1 MFLKL
6 LSFSVLSLSI
16 GAQAADWSDT
26 AISWRYGTQFRE
38 PFNGN
43 KITKNIFGLT
53 HVSGYAYGSNY
64 FNVDLMQSDS
74 KDAASKTSSTGA
86 QEAYVVYRHTF
97 DIGKISGTPVELGPI
112 NGAGVVLGFDWNT
125 KNDSYSSKKRMLVAG
140 PSLMWK
146 LPAGHLNT
154 AVVILH
160 ESNAPGTMKRKTYD
174 LHPAV
179 VANWGVPLFE
189 TPFSFEG
196 FAMWT
201 AKKGKNEYGRETGAE
216 FNLDAQIMWDVGRTA
231 FASPKKFR
239 IGIEYQYWRN
249 KFGNT
254 MDQTG
259 PAGGGSTASTPMV
272 RAQYYF

>member
-1 MFLKL
+1 MFLKIL
-6 LSFSVLSLSI
+6 GLSILSLSI
-16 GAQAADWSDT
+16 GAEAADWSDT

-74 KDAASKTSSTGA
+74 KDAASNSSSTGA

-97 DIGKISGTPVELGPI
+97 DIGKIRGTPIELGPI

-125 KNDSYSSKKRMLVAG
+125 KNDAYSSKKRMLVLG

-146 LPAGHLNT
+146 LPAGYLNT
-154 AVVILH
+154 AAVMLY
-160 ESNAPGTMKRKTYD
+160 ESNAPGTMKRKYYD

-179 VANWGVPLFE
+179 VANWGVPILE

-201 AKKGKNEYGRETGAE
+201 AKKGKNEFGKSTGAE
-216 FNLDAQIMWDVGRTA
+216 FNLDAQVMWDVGRTV
-231 FASPKKFR
+231 FSSPKKLR
-239 IGIEYQYWRN
+239 VGIEYQYWRN

-254 MDQTG
+254 MDQSS
-259 PAGGGSTASTPMV
+259 PAGGGSTASSPMV
-272 RAQYYF
+272 RVQYYF